1 METQIITYLLK
12 VSLSFAVFYFLYIFC
27 FRNDTLL
34 KLRRIYFLAII
45 LFSFTFPFINIELSE
60 KQYNIIPE
68 FLLPAVT
75 ISADSSLTE
84 SVETSSQYMTNLS
97 FQDAILW
104 IMLIVSAILF
114 TKLIIQIISLVRL
127 KRGLRQTVR
136 DNYVHIYLENKS
148 SSSFSFFNWIF
159 LNTEEEGSNRD
170 EIIIHEE
177 EHAKQ
182 LHSLDVLL
190 IELVCI
196 ILWWNPFVWMI
207 RREMKTNLEYLADRG
222 VVNKGYDSY
231 TYQYTLLQTINN
243 NAGIP
248 LINNFNVSQ
257 LKKRIAMM
265 NKQKTSILGS
275 AKYLLSLPLIVGL
288 LLINCSLSG
297 ALQDNP
303 KPKTLKDIDAKDI
316 KEIAVDKKNNIII
329 IEEKNGNMY
338 KYKSGESELTEASPE
353 DISFKL
359 TVSEQNSTQ
368 DEEPLRSVDDMPR
381 YPGGDNE
388 MYKFIGDNLK
398 YPESAVKENVEG
410 RVIIRFVIDK
420 EGNVKEPNI
429 LRGIHADC
437 DAEAI
442 RVVSM
447 MPKWTPGKQNGK
459 DVSVYFTL
467 PIIFKLDKDK
477 EVKEVQE

>member
-12 VSLSFAVFYFLYIFC
+12 VSLSFAVFYFLYILC

-34 KLRRIYFLAII
+34 KLRRIYFHAII
-45 LFSFTFPFINIELSE
+45 LFSFAFPFINIELSE
-60 KQYNIIPE
+60 QQYNIIPK

-75 ISADSSLTE
+75 ISADGSIVESTE
-84 SVETSSQYMTNLS
+84 TTTQYMTGFS
-97 FQDAILW
+97 FQHAVLW
-104 IMLIVSAILF
+104 IMLIVSAILL

-127 KRGLRQTVR
+127 KRDLKQTIT
-136 DNYVHIYLENKS
+136 DNYIHIYLENKS

-159 LNTEEEGSNRD
+159 LNTEEGSNKD
-170 EIIIHEE
+170 EIIVHEE

-190 IELVCI
+190 IEFVCI

-248 LINNFNVSQ
+248 FINNFNVSQ
-257 LKKRIAMM
+257 LKKRITMM
-265 NKQKTSILGS
+265 NKQKTSMFGS
-275 AKYLLSLPLIVGL
+275 AKYLLSLPLIAGL

-297 ALQDNP
+297 ALQD
-303 KPKTLKDIDAKDI
+303 D
-316 KEIAVDKKNNIII
+316 
-329 IEEKNGNMY
+329 
-338 KYKSGESELTEASPE
+338 S
-353 DISFKL
+353 
-359 TVSEQNSTQ
+359 NSTPLNSN
-368 DEEPLRSVDDMPR
+368 EEVNQESLLVDSDSNQNDRPYTTVETMPR
-381 YPGGDNE
+381 YPEGE
-388 MYKFIGDNLK
+388 TAMYKFIGDNLK

-420 EGNVKEPNI
+420 EGNVKEPNVI
-429 LRGIHADC
+429 RGIHPDC

-477 EVKEVQE
+477 EVKEVQK

>member
-1 METQIITYLLK
+1 METQIIAYLLK
-12 VSLSFAVFYFLYIFC
+12 VSLSFAVFYFLYLFC
-27 FRNDTLL
+27 FRNDTFL

-45 LFSFTFPFINIELSE
+45 VFSFVFPFINIELSE

-75 ISADSSLTE
+75 ISADGSIVE
-84 SVETSSQYMTNLS
+84 SPETMTQYMTGFS
-97 FQDAILW
+97 FQHAVLW
-104 IMLIVSAILF
+104 IMVIVSAILF
-114 TKLIIQIISLVRL
+114 IKLIIQIISLVRL
-127 KRGLRQTVR
+127 KRGLRQTIR
-136 DNYVHIYLENKS
+136 YNCVHIYLENKS

-275 AKYLLSLPLIVGL
+275 AKYFLSLPLIVGL

-297 ALQDNP
+297 ALQD
-303 KPKTLKDIDAKDI
+303 KRTVKSLDEIDSKDV
-316 KEIAVDKKNNIII
+316 KEMTVDKKNDVVIVETKEGKTYKFA
-329 IEEKNGNMY
+329 IEENKETKADNENVG
-338 KYKSGESELTEASPE
+338 
-353 DISFKL
+353 ISSIKEGVQLQDDKPFM
-359 TVSEQNSTQ
+359 TVETIPS
-368 DEEPLRSVDDMPR
+368 

-398 YPESAVKENVEG
+398 YPESAVKENVQG
-410 RVIIRFVIDK
+410 RVIIRFLIDK
-420 EGNVKEPNI
+420 EGNVKEPNV
-429 LRGIHADC
+429 LKGIHPDC
-437 DAEAI
+437 DAEAV
-442 RVVSM
+442 RVLSM
-447 MPKWTPGKQNGK
+447 MPKWIPGKQNGK

-467 PIIFKLDKDK
+467 PITFKIPEK
-477 EVKEVQE
+477 EKVQE